1 MANSHDSGHHA
12 HDHGEGNYGH
22 ISVATYWKVFWSLM
36 GLMIL
41 TVVAWYVEK
50 QILPGVIPGWLAI
63 SIAMGIAMAK
73 TLLIVVFFMHVKV
86 SSKITQI
93 FAAGSFVW
101 LLILFIITMGDYVA
115 RGWPPG
121 SGPLS

>member
-1 MANSHDSGHHA
+1 MANAHDSGHHE
-12 HDHGEGNYGH
+12 HGEGSYGH
-22 ISVATYWKVFWSLM
+22 ISVATYWRIFGGLM

-41 TVVAWYVEK
+41 TVAAWWIEK
-50 QILPGVIPGWLAI
+50 NLVHLPGWLAI
-63 SIAMGIAMAK
+63 GIAMGIAIAK
-73 TLLIVVFFMHVKV
+73 TLLIVIYFMHVKV
-86 SSKITQI
+86 SSKITQL
-93 FAAGSFVW
+93 FAAGAFVW

>member
-1 MANSHDSGHHA
+1 MANAHHEHEA
-12 HDHGEGNYGH
+12 HGHGEGEYGH

-36 GLMIL
+36 GLMVL
-41 TVVAWYVEK
+41 TVAAWYVEK
-50 QILPGVIPGWLAI
+50 QVLPGVIPGWLAVA
-63 SIAMGIAMAK
+63 IAMTIAMAK

-121 SGPLS
+121 SGPLP